1 MDKKPKLSINNL
13 IKHLSDKGVS
23 FKYHSK
29 EEIIDVLENK
39 TYYYKLSSYRKNFP
53 KTPDKKYINLDF
65 KALVD
70 LASIDTYFR
79 EIILDMSLDIE
90 HMVKTK
96 VMTDITYNDNED
108 GYHIVNDFK
117 YHYPQK
123 YNKMYQQFSYTEYKK
138 DMFEKRQVLPI
149 WVLMEIT
156 DFGTFTMISELYANT
171 NSDIQKIIFSKQL
184 KYIKNLRNASAHNNV
199 FIINLFDR
207 NSHIKHPDS
216 QTKSYAQVMKIP
228 KGLVYYYKTHDL
240 INLFYLHKKLC
251 SKELNKR
258 RYNECLVLLNRMKK
272 EDYLYSSAPK
282 LQKFFRFMTFCVDFL
297 DSK

>member
-1 MDKKPKLSINNL
+1 
-13 IKHLSDKGVS
+13 
-23 FKYHSK
+23 
-29 EEIIDVLENK
+29 
-39 TYYYKLSSYRKNFP
+39 
-53 KTPDKKYINLDF
+53 
-65 KALVD
+65 
-70 LASIDTYFR
+70 
-79 EIILDMSLDIE
+79 MSLDIE

-156 DFGTFTMISELYANT
+156 NFGTFTMISELYANS

-199 FIINLFDR
+199 FII
-207 NSHIKHPDS
+207 S
-216 QTKSYAQVMKIP
+216 QFTY
-228 KGLVYYYKTHDL
+228 
-240 INLFYLHKKLC
+240 
-251 SKELNKR
+251 
-258 RYNECLVLLNRMKK
+258 
-272 EDYLYSSAPK
+272 
-282 LQKFFRFMTFCVDFL
+282 
-297 DSK
+297 